1 MSNNKTALINRTSA
15 IYIND
20 DNSININTNNTL
32 SLAISGSQTIGIGA
46 DPTTDALLIKS
57 TTGGCL
63 TLTKNNINSSTFQI
77 NDAGQLTITSIST
90 TLVNNINI
98 SSHNGST
105 IGLALAGNLITATA
119 NQINRTNTTA
129 GTGDDSTNRTFLTN
143 TTAGITSIIA
153 DIPMNTNI
161 SITSKLT
168 ATAST
173 TSYSLALIGIQI

>member
-1 MSNNKTALINRTSA
+1 MSNNKTALINRNSA

-63 TLTKNNINSSTFQI
+63 TLTKNSINSSTFQI

-105 IGLALAGNLITATA
+105 TGLSLTGNLITATA
-119 NQINRTNTTA
+119 NN
-129 GTGDDSTNRTFLTN
+129 
-143 TTAGITSIIA
+143 
-153 DIPMNTNI
+153 
-161 SITSKLT
+161 
-168 ATAST
+168 
-173 TSYSLALIGIQI
+173 